1 MKLTRWLFPIT
12 YLTTIGLL
20 KLHAF
25 FPQSFV
31 IQNPPLSIEEF
42 AIVAIFINAIVFW
55 VTPKHDLVMNILRN
69 VFTPLIAAFTI
80 LALIVE
86 SLTYSNFVYSHVHFD
101 PRALILLSFFGL
113 GIYAAT
119 LTREA
124 FKKNFG
130 TSLTLLGNL
139 AMHAVFLKWYDY
151 SLYNSLSGEDKF
163 FENLTFF
170 IYMIGA
176 AFFIQSAHRLWGI
189 KKKTLLTWMVIIY
202 VLLGAIGYTGIAGE
216 EISWGQRV
224 LGFDTPQEYREN
236 NSQGEFNLHNNEKIF
251 NKIYIIYGSI
261 CMYVILSALA
271 YMSLNK
277 RFPKKHTLWF
287 RMLTFRWY
295 HIAYFVPTL
304 IYVSYRLYFQTSA
317 FDVWEESTEVLF
329 ALGMMLYAIHVMH
342 VVRKEFS
349 TK

>member
-12 YLTTIGLL
+12 YLATLGAL

-31 IQNPPLSIEEF
+31 IQNSPLSIEGF
-42 AIVAIFINAIVFW
+42 AIVAIILNAIIFW
-55 VTPKHDLVMNILRN
+55 MTPAHDLFMNILRK

-86 SLTYSNFVYSHVHFD
+86 SLTYSNFVFSHIHYD
-101 PRALILLSFFGL
+101 PRGLMLLSFFGL

-119 LTREA
+119 LTKEA

-130 TSLTLLGNL
+130 TSITLLGVF
-139 AMHAVFLKWYDY
+139 AMHVVFLKWYDY
-151 SLYNSLSGEDKF
+151 ELYNHLSGEDKF
-163 FENLTFF
+163 FENLTVFIYLLGAMFF
-170 IYMIGA
+170 IKTA
-176 AFFIQSAHRLWGI
+176 RRLWSM
-189 KKKTLLTWMVIIY
+189 KRKMLVTWLVFTY

-216 EISWGQRV
+216 EISWGQR
-224 LGFDTPQEYREN
+224 LLHFDTPQEYKEN

-261 CMYVILSALA
+261 STYVILSALA
-271 YMSLNK
+271 YMAFNK

-287 RMLTFRWY
+287 RMLSFRWY

-317 FDVWEESTEVLF
+317 FDVWEESTEVIF
-329 ALGMMLYAIHVMH
+329 ALGMMLYAVHVMH

-349 TK
+349 AK